1 MGGGGDGGYLERQ
14 QQQDRQKQ
22 QARQALNV
30 NFGVGP
36 TAGTSLVNRSDFM
49 SMVPGPVGGSGNGQ
63 SGGDNG
69 NGATDGSSSL
79 QPYFDQAGYDK
90 AIADEAALGGQA
102 ASNKAALDQLYSGVR
117 TNAFNAGKT
126 RIDDQNTNATRDL
139 KFELFSRGLNGGRV
153 DVDQNALRE
162 RTLTQ
167 GLADLG
173 ARADQTATQLR
184 TNDEGTR
191 LGLLQS
197 IDNGMD
203 QGSAISSALAQM
215 RNNSDKAAAEATG
228 TSLGDLFGTAGL
240 LYQDARRARGQ
251 QTGVDQWNYY
261 SGNTG
266 GRYSGGNRTGTSS
279 RAYDGGP
286 G

>member
-14 QQQDRQKQ
+14 QTQDRQKA
-22 QARQALNV
+22 QARQALNA

-36 TAGTSLVNRSDFM
+36 TAGTSLVNRNDFY
-49 SMVPGPVGGSGNGQ
+49 VATPVAGASNSATGEYNFDGAGSGGSGY
-63 SGGDNG
+63 S
-69 NGATDGSSSL
+69 TT
-79 QPYFDQAGYDK
+79 FDQAGYDK
-90 AIADEAALGGQA
+90 ALADEAAIGGQA
-102 ASNKAALDQLYSGVR
+102 ATNKAALDQLYGGVR
-117 TNAFNAGKT
+117 TNAFTAGKT
-126 RIDDQNTNATRDL
+126 RIDEQNTNAARDL

-153 DVDQNALRE
+153 DIDQNALRE

-167 GLADLG
+167 GLSDLG

-184 TNDEGTR
+184 TNDEATR

-215 RNNSDKAAAEATG
+215 KNNSDKAASEAQG
-228 TSLGDLFGTAGL
+228 MNLGDLFGTAGL

-266 GRYSGGNRTGTSS
+266 GRSSGGNRTGTSS